1 MQVELTRPP
10 RNPPFLSRE
19 SGLRRSRNQIIDS
32 HAETYSGPGAMVVS
46 FPKKSWKV
54 CALLLKTC
62 AHQVE
67 EMEGCEV
74 GNVDDDNFARNGRMS
89 FL

>member
-1 MQVELTRPP
+1 
-10 RNPPFLSRE
+10 
-19 SGLRRSRNQIIDS
+19 
-32 HAETYSGPGAMVVS
+32 MVVS

-74 GNVDDDNFARNGRMS
+74 GSVDDDNFARNGRMS